1 MCKIYFFES
10 KKSYI
15 FAVQKIKIYRITK
28 NLSEMTK
35 ADIVNEINKNTGIDK
50 VTVLN
55 TIEAFMATVKET
67 MSNGENVYLRG
78 FGSFVVKKRAQK
90 TARNISK
97 NTTIIIPE
105 HNIPS
110 FKPAKTFTISVKED

>member
-1 MCKIYFFES
+1 
-10 KKSYI
+10 
-15 FAVQKIKIYRITK
+15 
-28 NLSEMTK
+28 MTK
-35 ADIVNEINKNTGIDK
+35 ADIVNEISRSTGIDK

-55 TIEAFMATVKET
+55 TIEAFMATVKDT

-105 HNIPS
+105 HYIPS
-110 FKPAKTFTISVKED
+110 FKPAKTFAIAATAEEIAKAAEK

>member
-1 MCKIYFFES
+1 
-10 KKSYI
+10 
-15 FAVQKIKIYRITK
+15 
-28 NLSEMTK
+28 MTK

-105 HNIPS
+105 HNIPA
-110 FKPAKTFTISVKED
+110 FKPAKTFMHEISKQK

>member
-1 MCKIYFFES
+1 
-10 KKSYI
+10 
-15 FAVQKIKIYRITK
+15 
-28 NLSEMTK
+28 MTK
-35 ADIVNEINKNTGIDK
+35 ADIVNEISRSTGIDK

-55 TIEAFMATVKET
+55 TIEAFMATVKDT